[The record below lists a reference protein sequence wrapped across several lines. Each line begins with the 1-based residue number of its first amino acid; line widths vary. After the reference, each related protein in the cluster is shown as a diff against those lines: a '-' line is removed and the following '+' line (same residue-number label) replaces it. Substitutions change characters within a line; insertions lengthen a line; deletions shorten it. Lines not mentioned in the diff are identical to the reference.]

1 MRHDDATIRRRLL
14 ELWERPHTLWGW
26 FSTVDHKE
34 IGLRYLVTAFAFLII
49 GGVEALAIRI
59 QLARPEAG
67 VLTPEQYDQIFTMH
81 GVTMIFWY
89 ASPILSGF
97 ANYLIP
103 LFSGA
108 RDMAYPRL
116 NAFTYWTFLA
126 SGLFLYASPF
136 VGQAP
141 HAGWFAYVPYT
152 LKEYSPGLNMDFFA
166 LALLFLTISTT
177 AGAINFVTTILRLRS
192 PGMAISRMPLFFY
205 STLTVSASIILSLP
219 PLTAALVF
227 LELDRQWGTH
237 FYDTTHGGSAMLW
250 QQLFWFFGH
259 PWVYII
265 FLPATGMISMILPV
279 FARRPIVGYTWVAFA
294 TVLTGF
300 VGFGVWVHHMFATG
314 MTQMAMS
321 FFSAASMTISIFS
334 AVQVLAWVATLW
346 QGRLVL
352 TTAMLFA
359 LGFLLVFVI
368 GGLNG
373 IVTAAIPFDWQ
384 LTDTYFVVS
393 HLHYVLVG
401 ANMLPVFAAFYYW
414 LPKMTGRMLDER
426 LGTWSFWL
434 IFIGL
439 NVTFFPMQILGLLG
453 MPRRVYTYPAVTG
466 WGQLNML
473 ETVGAFVQ
481 TAAILVSIVNFF
493 RSLRV
498 GPMAGTNPWN
508 ADTMEW
514 QTESPPAVYGSE
526 RIPVVATRHP
536 LWDDF
541 DEEFDPDD
549 DRVFDQ
555 GRLTVTTSPLDGVPI
570 SVAKMPDD
578 TMTPFLMAIALTVLF
593 TALLL
598 KSMGIALAATI
609 ACLFVAAAWLWPEP
623 ERRVRA

>member
-1 MRHDDATIRRRLL
+1 
-14 ELWERPHTLWGW
+14 
-26 FSTVDHKE
+26 
-34 IGLRYLVTAFAFLII
+34 
-49 GGVEALAIRI
+49 
-59 QLARPEAG
+59 
-67 VLTPEQYDQIFTMH
+67 
-81 GVTMIFWY
+81 
-89 ASPILSGF
+89 
-97 ANYLIP
+97 
-103 LFSGA
+103 
-108 RDMAYPRL
+108 
-116 NAFTYWTFLA
+116 
-126 SGLFLYASPF
+126 
-136 VGQAP
+136 
-141 HAGWFAYVPYT
+141 
-152 LKEYSPGLNMDFFA
+152 
-166 LALLFLTISTT
+166 
-177 AGAINFVTTILRLRS
+177 
-192 PGMAISRMPLFFY
+192 
-205 STLTVSASIILSLP
+205 
-219 PLTAALVF
+219 
-227 LELDRQWGTH
+227 
-237 FYDTTHGGSAMLW
+237 
-250 QQLFWFFGH
+250 
-259 PWVYII
+259 
-265 FLPATGMISMILPV
+265 
-279 FARRPIVGYTWVAFA
+279 
-294 TVLTGF
+294 
-300 VGFGVWVHHMFATG
+300 
-314 MTQMAMS
+314 
-321 FFSAASMTISIFS
+321 
-334 AVQVLAWVATLW
+334 
-346 QGRLVL
+346 
-352 TTAMLFA
+352 
-359 LGFLLVFVI
+359 VFVI

-434 IFIGL
+434 IFVGL

-453 MPRRVYTYPAVTG
+453 MPRRIYTYPAVTG

-473 ETVGAFVQ
+473 ETVGAFVL
-481 TAAILVSIVNFF
+481 TAGILVSIVNFF

-498 GPMAGTNPWN
+498 GPMAGKNPWN

-514 QTESPPAVYGSE
+514 ETESPPAVYGSE